1 MNEGPESEKQ
11 PAPVLVLGVGNI
23 LMGDEGIGVRVI
35 ESLKESRLPDGV
47 ELFDGGTAS
56 LELLSAFSNRKKL
69 IVVDAIKGGQE
80 SGAVYRFNFEDLTY
94 QREFATSL
102 HQLGIIDTL
111 SQARI
116 LGCLPEEVII
126 IGVEP
131 ARITPGLELSPEMTA
146 VMPKVKEA
154 ILKEL
159 T

>member
-35 ESLKESRLPDGV
+35 ESLKESRIPDGV

-56 LELLSAFSNRKKL
+56 LELLSIFSDRRKL

-131 ARITPGLELSPEMTA
+131 ARIAPGLELSPEMTA
-146 VMPKVKEA
+146 VMPKVKEV

-159 T
+159 A